1 MPKLTPLQWML
12 FAAFLTFFGFAV
24 FALTRDYYLRHP
36 VRPAVVQLPAGPHG
50 TQPPH
55 PRMPASSALES
66 FGSVPETLTESN
78 PVLLRQQ
85 ADKLFVE
92 RRYAEAL
99 PVYRRILE
107 LAPDDAETHNDLGL
121 ALHYLGDSTQALQ
134 ILREGAAKDSGL
146 QRLWLTLGFVS
157 LQAGSSAEAREALE
171 RARSLGADN
180 NIGKEA
186 ERLLG
191 LLDE

>member
-1 MPKLTPLQWML
+1 MPKLTPLQWLL

-24 FALTRDYYLRHP
+24 FALTRDYYVRHP
-36 VRPAVVQLPAGPHG
+36 VRPAVAQAPAGPHG

-85 ADKLFVE
+85 ADKLFGE
-92 RRYAEAL
+92 RRYAEVL

-107 LAPDDAETHNDLGL
+107 LAPDDAGTHNDLGL
-121 ALHYLGDSTQALQ
+121 ALHYLGDSTQAIR
-134 ILREGAAKDSGL
+134 ILREGTAKDPGF

-157 LQAGSSAEAREALE
+157 LQAGNTAEAREALD

-180 NIGKEA
+180 SIGKEA

-191 LLDE
+191 LIDE